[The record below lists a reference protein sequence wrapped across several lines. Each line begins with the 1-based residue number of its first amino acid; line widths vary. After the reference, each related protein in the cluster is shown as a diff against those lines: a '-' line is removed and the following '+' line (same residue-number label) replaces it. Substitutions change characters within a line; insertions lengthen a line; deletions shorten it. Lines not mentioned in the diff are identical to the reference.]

1 MHLQFLDEVI
11 YLHHRFHFC
20 GSSYYSFNVYQLS
33 DTIGFHFSDWNRF
46 SVRARFEVNFKSS
59 PIKRISI
66 LICGKSIFIE
76 LGINICYT

>member
-1 MHLQFLDEVI
+1 MHLQCLDEVI

-46 SVRARFEVNFKSS
+46 SVRACFEVNFKSS
-59 PIKRISI
+59 PK
-66 LICGKSIFIE
+66 KD
-76 LGINICYT
+76 INFNFG

>member
-1 MHLQFLDEVI
+1 MLMNFLFKKGGYKGMHLQFLDEII

-33 DTIGFHFSDWNRF
+33 DTIGFHFSNWNRF

-59 PIKRISI
+59 PK
-66 LICGKSIFIE
+66 KD
-76 LGINICYT
+76 INFNLW